1 MAEPSVAASVTSRVL
16 ELAVS
21 KGADRGALLQL
32 SGVRAAELADGDNRI
47 ALARHVA
54 LLRAAKRDCGD
65 PAFALHYGETVNLAE
80 VSVVG
85 LIGYASE
92 TMLDAFV
99 QLQRYTRLVMDL
111 DLGAMQRFEL
121 ERDDKGLWIVD
132 RRPHPNET
140 PELTETAFAQMVSGT
155 RRFGDTPFV
164 LEVELTFADPGYR
177 GEYERILQAPVA
189 FERGRNAMRIDE
201 SWTGRRIALQPR
213 YVFGILTRHAEEML
227 EKLERAGTMRGR
239 VESALLP
246 MLHKEEAG
254 MEAIAARLG
263 CSRDTLYRRLRDE
276 GTTFEAVLDGVRH
289 RLALDYLGAGKVS
302 INEAAYLVGFSDPA
316 AFSRAFK
323 RWTGRSPRQWR
334 AEREE
339 SRSPGKN
346 GAAGED

>member
-16 ELAVS
+16 ELAVA
-21 KGADRGALLQL
+21 KGADRGALLER
-32 SGVRAAELADGDNRI
+32 SGLRSADLADGDNRI

-54 LLRAAKRDCGD
+54 LLRAAKRACND

-99 QLQRYTRLVMDL
+99 QLQRYTRLIMDL

-121 ERDDKGLWIVD
+121 ERDETGLWIVD
-132 RRPHPNET
+132 RRPHPNEI
-140 PELTETAFAQMVSGT
+140 PELTESAFAQMVSGT

-164 LEVELTFADPGYR
+164 LEVELTFPDPGYR
-177 GEYERILQAPVA
+177 AEYERILQAPVA
-189 FERGRNAMRIDE
+189 FERNRNAMRIDE
-201 SWTGRRIALQPR
+201 SWAGRRIALQPR

-227 EKLERAGTMRGR
+227 GKLERAGTMRGR

-246 MLHKEEAG
+246 VLHKGEAG
-254 MEAIAARLG
+254 MAAIAAGLG
-263 CSRDTLYRRLRDE
+263 CSRDTLYRRLKAE
-276 GTTFEAVLDGVRH
+276 ETTFEAVLDRVRH

-302 INEAAYLVGFSDPA
+302 INETAYLVGFSDPA

-339 SRSPGKN
+339 IESDGES